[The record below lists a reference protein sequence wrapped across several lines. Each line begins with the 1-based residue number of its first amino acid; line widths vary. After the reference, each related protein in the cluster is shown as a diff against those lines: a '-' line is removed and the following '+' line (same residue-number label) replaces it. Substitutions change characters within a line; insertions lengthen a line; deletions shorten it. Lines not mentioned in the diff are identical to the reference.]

1 MREVFLRDKNIMT
14 FKGFNEY
21 TNEYLIGI
29 KFNNN
34 KPWFQAHKDMYADNV
49 HNPTVALAN
58 ELYLRM
64 VDMDSEFTEKPK
76 VSRANRD
83 IRFSKNKAPY
93 KVCKW
98 FFLKNEFTRGSM
110 PHNAP
115 GYFFEMSSDW
125 WRYGLFYG
133 DNPQEM
139 EKFRAKIAA
148 DTAKC
153 ERMLKIAD
161 ESRFELQGEDYK
173 RIFNKDLTPDI
184 NRWAQKKWIT
194 YVRYEDFDNMDF
206 YSPKLVDIVF
216 EGFKE
221 IYEVYKYLKK

>member
-1 MREVFLRDKNIMT
+1 MT
-14 FKGFNEY
+14 FNGFNEY
-21 TNEYLIGI
+21 TNEYLVGI
-29 KFNNN
+29 KYNNN
-34 KPWFQAHKDMYADNV
+34 KPWFQEHKEMYTENV

-58 ELYLRM
+58 ELCIKMTEL
-64 VDMDSEFTEKPK
+64 DPGFTEKPK

-98 FFLKNEFTRGSM
+98 FFLKNEFTGGSI

-115 GYFFEMSSDW
+115 GYFFEMSADW

-148 DTAKC
+148 DPAKC
-153 ERMLKIAD
+153 ERMLKIAHK
-161 ESRFELQGEDYK
+161 SRFDLDGEDYK
-173 RIFNKDLTPDI
+173 RIFNKDLDSYVNT
-184 NRWAQKKWIT
+184 WAQKKWIS
-194 YVRYEDFDNMDF
+194 YVRYEDYDNMDF
-206 YSPKLVDIVF
+206 YSPELVNTVF

-221 IYEVYKYLKK
+221 IYEVYKYFKK